1 MSMSDPIA
9 DLLTRIRN
17 AIRVRF
23 PSVEAPASRLKEEI
37 CRVLKEEGYI
47 HDFYREDDGKQGILH
62 ITLKYGGDRTP
73 VITGIRRVSKSSLRV
88 YTSKRERRLVRS
100 GLGIS
105 IVTTSKGVMTDR
117 QARRENVGGEVVCE
131 VW

>member
-17 AIRVRF
+17 GVM
-23 PSVEAPASRLKEEI
+23 SGHETVEVPFSGIKEQI
-37 CRVLKEEGYI
+37 CAVLQREGYI
-47 HDFYREDDGKQGILH
+47 EGVKRIDDPKPGVLRIGLRY
-62 ITLKYGGDRTP
+62 LSDRTP
-73 VITGIRRVSKSSLRV
+73 VLTGIRRISRSSLRV
-88 YTSKRERRLVRS
+88 YVKSQELRPVRS

-105 IVTTSKGVMTDR
+105 IVSTSKGVMTGK
-117 QARRENVGGEVVCE
+117 QARNEKLGGEVLCE

>member
-17 AIRVRF
+17 GLMAKF
-23 PSVEAPASRLKEEI
+23 SKVEMPASRTKEEI
-37 CRVLKEEGYI
+37 CAVLKREGYI
-47 HDFYREDDGKQGILH
+47 TDYTVDRDTAQGTLH
-62 ITLKYGGDRTP
+62 VELKYTPSKVP
-73 VITGIRRVSKSSLRV
+73 VIQEITRTSKPSLRRYV
-88 YTSKRERRLVRS
+88 KSKEIKSVRS

-105 IVTTSKGVMTDR
+105 IVSTSRGIMTGK
-117 QARRENVGGEVVCE
+117 QARRENVGGEILCQ

>member
-17 AIRVRF
+17 GVQ
-23 PSVEAPASRLKEEI
+23 SGHETVEAPYSGIKEQI
-37 CRVLKEEGYI
+37 CAVLQREGYI
-47 HDFYREDDGKQGILH
+47 ASVKRLDEPKPGSLRIGLRYLP
-62 ITLKYGGDRTP
+62 DRSP
-73 VITGIRRVSKSSLRV
+73 VLSGIRRISRSSLRV
-88 YTSKRERRLVRS
+88 YVKSHELRPVRS

-105 IVTTSKGVMTDR
+105 IVSTSKGVMTGK
-117 QARRENVGGEVVCE
+117 QARNEKLGGEVLCE